1 MRSLF
6 LLLAVAAVAC
16 GPGYNEMSGKDAKR
30 TGARAAPL
38 DHPIDDRV
46 SDPDGDQTDWKR
58 FTLGGPTE
66 LAFVFWWDDPDEVEA
81 TVTIRDTF
89 ARVKARL
96 VHDSEQRVERLGPVT
111 LGEGEW
117 LLKVEAHGG
126 SSVYTMEIQVR
137 SGTGNRPEF

>member
-1 MRSLF
+1 MR
-6 LLLAVAAVAC
+6 LLLPLILSLAAC

-38 DHPIDDRV
+38 DYPIDDRV

-58 FTLGGPTE
+58 ITLDGPTE
-66 LAFVFWWDDPDEVEA
+66 LAFVFWWDEPDEVDA

-89 ARVKARL
+89 ARVKATLR
-96 VHDSEQRVERLGPVT
+96 HDPEQRVERLGPVR

-117 LLKVEAHGG
+117 LMKVEATGG
-126 SSVYTMEIQVR
+126 SSVYTLEVQVL
-137 SGTGNRPEF
+137 SGAGNRPDF